1 MLEVIGLCKRYLP
14 GPDEPASTGVPGHPA
29 VAAGHELATSG
40 HSAAPA
46 PRWLAR
52 DLCLRVDAGQTV
64 ALLGA
69 SGSGKSTLLAMLA
82 GLESPDAGQV
92 RLDGQDITR
101 WPPERRRFA
110 LMFQDFA
117 LFPHLSVQDNVA
129 FALIEQRMPRAAAR
143 QQAVAM
149 LARFGLADRALSRVT
164 QLSGGEQQRVA
175 LARALMSG
183 PRLLLLDEPF
193 SALDT
198 DLRLHLRS
206 EFARHIAE
214 AGMGCVLVTHD
225 EAEARAMGQRGY
237 RLVNGQL
244 QLLWG

>member
-1 MLEVIGLCKRYLP
+1 MLEVTGLCKRYLP
-14 GPDEPASTGVPGHPA
+14 GPDEPAPTGVPGHT
-29 VAAGHELATSG
+29 ATT
-40 HSAAPA
+40 